1 MSTSGEHYELATANT
16 QTTLSEVPGLL
27 AKPIAASYT
36 IEEVHIAPKKESDT
50 KVQPLTS
57 TKKSLFHRLLPRR
70 KEVYTPTPGREN
82 SSFLAQWTFSY
93 MDEMVGRGM
102 RRTVVASE
110 FPPVERCDEAE
121 QLSTRLLD
129 AWTVEQ
135 NSRGPNAKLW
145 RAAYKV
151 FGPRYLLAG
160 IAYFGESCAKL
171 GEGISLGYLL
181 KWFQQADSQPREG
194 LLLALALSGCVIT
207 HAVLHHVV
215 FFLGMRYGMQ
225 MRVAFIA
232 AIYRKCLNLS
242 VSNTSSTGLIVNL
255 VSNDVQR
262 FEDAAP
268 FAWYAVLA
276 PVEMAMA
283 LYFMWL
289 QIGWA
294 AFVALGTL
302 LLVLPMQ
309 GAFAAKFAAL
319 RKAVV
324 VFRDDRIKSISD
336 MLAGIMVVKL
346 YAWEIPFISKISEL
360 RERELGYV
368 KTAAILRAINE
379 ALYFCSS
386 GITSLAGFGSYFLMG
401 GILTPAKVFTCLT
414 YLSSVR
420 LTVTNFFP
428 KAIQFISESWISLQ
442 RLEAFLSLPE
452 IGQNYATK
460 EQLAFLDSLGDESIV
475 AAIRDGHFAWESGIT
490 SLDTKAAPGEP
501 VKTAP
506 PPMELLKG
514 INVTLRKGQVLG
526 VCGPVGAGKSSLTNA
541 ILGEMF
547 AMPGTQIGL
556 RTRKIAYAAQAPW
569 LVTGSIKDNITFGL
583 PYDPVWFAKV
593 VTAAAMDRDVARF
606 ENGIETIIGE
616 RGVTL
621 SGGQRARLA
630 LARAVY
636 QDADLVILDDPLS
649 AVDPHVGRHIFD
661 ECIRGVLKDKAVLLV
676 THQLQYVK
684 DCDQVVVMENGR
696 IVGEGTY
703 DHVMRDPLS
712 TFATALREFAER
724 PADMDQAVDDEDD
737 FDLPVPAIAD
747 IKVAEDKPAE
757 EKKASAT
764 GEMTTESLTEGSI
777 SGKTYYRYFSSGS
790 SGFMTIV
797 LLLSLVLGE
806 AVADGANY
814 WLAHWSQS
822 SPAHK
827 SLASNAYVFLALVLV
842 TIVIANGRALLFF
855 FVSWRA
861 ARILFLDMV
870 SSVFK
875 VEMGF
880 FQQNPHGRLMN
891 RFSKDINLL
900 DEMLP
905 QTFFDFIQCSFMIVG
920 TLVISVIVIPYILV
934 LVPFIGVSFYFLR
947 TAYIETSRQ
956 LKRIE
961 AITRS
966 PVYSNIPSTL
976 EGLST
981 VRAMAQ
987 QQAFTTNFV
996 KLQNDNTAKYFIWL
1010 SCARWLGFRLDVGS
1024 AMFLA
1029 IVAFGSVGLRGSL
1042 GLQPGVVGLLLSYV
1056 LQLTG
1061 LLQWCVRQSAEVEN
1075 YMVSVERVLE
1085 YTTLTPEESPQDIA
1099 AAELR
1104 GPPPTAWP
1112 HAGEVGLTGL
1122 SLTYPGTER
1131 PVLKEITCHIPAG
1144 TKVGIV
1150 GRTGA
1155 GKSSFLQ
1162 ALFRI
1167 VNPSPRGS
1175 VVIDGI
1181 PTSELRLQDLRSR
1194 ISIIPQEP
1202 FLYKGSLRY
1211 NLDPFAELPDDKVWE
1226 ALRLVEL
1233 SDRVATNPAGL
1244 ETEVAEGGS
1253 NWSVGE
1259 RQLIC
1264 LARAILRQSRIVV
1277 LDEAT
1282 SNVDVRTDALIQ
1294 HSIRD
1299 GLFANATVLTIAH
1312 RLNTVID
1319 YDRIMVLDD
1328 GRLVETGSPFDLLE
1342 KDPERDED
1350 AWFARMVAD
1359 MGEDARAVLI
1369 KVAGD
1374 KEAKRRETLNATQ
1387 DSNLEL
1393 APPSI
1398 AE

>member
-1 MSTSGEHYELATANT
+1 MFAKKDNLGPATATGDHYELTTATT
-16 QTTLSEVPGLL
+16 QSTLSEAGLDHVSPT
-27 AKPIAASYT
+27 KPTGAAYT
-36 IEEVHIAPKKESDT
+36 IEEVHLADAKSEKAPE
-50 KVQPLTS
+50 PA
-57 TKKSLFHRLLPRR
+57 KKSFFNRVLPRR
-70 KEVYTPTPGREN
+70 EEKYTPTPERES

-102 RRTVVASE
+102 RRTVSASE
-110 FPPVERCDEAE
+110 FPSVERADESE

-129 AWTVEQ
+129 AWSVEQ

-151 FGPRYLLAG
+151 FGPCYLLAG

-171 GEGISLGYLL
+171 GQGISLGYIL
-181 KWFQQADSQPREG
+181 KWFQNPAGESPEG

-215 FFLGMRYGMQ
+215 FFLGDRYGMQ

-268 FAWYAVLA
+268 FAWYVVLA

-283 LYFMWL
+283 LYFMWI
-289 QIGWA
+289 QISWA
-294 AFVALGTL
+294 AFVALGAL

-324 VFRDDRIKSISD
+324 VFRDERIKSISD
-336 MLAGIMVVKL
+336 VLAGIMVVKL
-346 YAWEIPFISKISEL
+346 YAWEIPFVSKITKL
-360 RERELGYV
+360 RELELDSV
-368 KTAAILRAINE
+368 KTAAILRAVNE

-386 GITSLAGFGSYFLMG
+386 GITALAGFGTYFLMG
-401 GILTPAKVFTCLT
+401 GSLTSAKVFTCLT
-414 YLSSVR
+414 YLSNVR
-420 LTVTNFFP
+420 LTVTNFVP

-452 IGQNYATK
+452 IGQSYATK
-460 EQLAFLDSLGDESIV
+460 DQLAFLDTLDDESIV
-475 AAIRDGHFAWESGIT
+475 VAIRDGHFAWESGIT
-490 SLDTKAAPGEP
+490 SLDTKAKDGDVVRA
-501 VKTAP
+501 AP

-514 INVTLRKGQVLG
+514 INLTIRKGQVLG

-569 LVTGSIKDNITFGL
+569 LVTGSIKHNITFGL
-583 PYDPVWFAKV
+583 PYDPEWFSEV

-636 QDADLVILDDPLS
+636 QNADLVILDDPLS

-661 ECIRGVLKDKAVLLV
+661 ECIRRVLKHKAVLLI

-684 DCDQVVVMENGR
+684 DCDQVVVMESGR
-696 IVGEGTY
+696 IVGEGTP
-703 DHVMRDPLS
+703 DHVIRDLTS
-712 TFATALREFAER
+712 IFATALREFAER
-724 PADMDQAVDDEDD
+724 PAGMDQAVDEEDD
-737 FDLPVPAIAD
+737 FDLPVVATAD
-747 IKVAEDKPAE
+747 VKVAENNPAAAA
-757 EKKASAT
+757 KASAT
-764 GEMTTESLTEGSI
+764 GEITTETLTEGSI

-790 SGFMTIV
+790 SGFLMIA
-797 LLLSLVLGE
+797 LLISLVLGE

-827 SLASNAYVFLALVLV
+827 SLASNAWIFLALVCMTV
-842 TIVIANGRALLFF
+842 VIANARALLFF
-855 FVSWRA
+855 FLTWRA
-861 ARILFLDMV
+861 GRILFLDMV
-870 SSVFK
+870 SCVFK

-880 FQQNPHGRLMN
+880 FQQNPHGRLLN

-905 QTFFDFIQCSFMIVG
+905 QTFFDFIQCFFMILG
-920 TLVISVIVIPYILV
+920 TLVISLVVIPYTLV
-934 LVPFIGVSFYFLR
+934 LVPFIGVSFYILR

-966 PVYSNIPSTL
+966 PVYSNISSTI

-987 QQAFTTNFV
+987 QEAFKANFV
-996 KLQNDNTAKYFIWL
+996 KLLNDNTAKYFIWL
-1010 SCARWLGFRLDVGS
+1010 SCTRWLGFRLDVGS
-1024 AMFLA
+1024 AAFLA

-1085 YTTLTPEESPQDIA
+1085 YTSLTPEESPEDIA
-1099 AAELR
+1099 AANLR
-1104 GPPPTAWP
+1104 APLPEAWP
-1112 HAGEVGLTGL
+1112 HRGEVNLKGF
-1122 SLTYPGTER
+1122 SLTYPRTQR
-1131 PVLKEITCHIPAG
+1131 PVLKEIMCHIPAG

-1167 VNPSPRGS
+1167 VNPSPQGS
-1175 VVIDGI
+1175 IVIDGI

-1226 ALRLVEL
+1226 ALRVVEL
-1233 SDRVATNPAGL
+1233 SDRVASNPAGL
-1244 ETEVAEGGS
+1244 ETELAEGGS

-1282 SNVDVRTDALIQ
+1282 SNVDVRTDALIE
-1294 HSIRD
+1294 HSIRN

-1328 GRLVETGSPFDLLE
+1328 GKLVETGSPFELLE
-1342 KDPERDED
+1342 KDPEHNEC

-1359 MGEDARAVLI
+1359 MGEDARAVLT

-1374 KEAKRRETLNATQ
+1374 KEIKRRENAA
-1387 DSNLEL
+1387 SAAPEL
-1393 APPSI
+1393 
-1398 AE
+1398 

>member
-1 MSTSGEHYELATANT
+1 MASTIRHLDQAVASGDSYELTQSTNT
-16 QTTLSEVPGLL
+16 LPEADAVHVAS
-27 AKPIAASYT
+27 AKPAGAAYA
-36 IEEVHIAPKKESDT
+36 IEETQSACAKADKTRRSFFQRV
-50 KVQPLTS
+50 
-57 TKKSLFHRLLPRR
+57 LPRR
-70 KEVYTPTPGREN
+70 TEKYGRTPSRES
-82 SSFLAQWTFSY
+82 SSFLSQWTFSY
-93 MDEMVGRGM
+93 MDEMIGRGM
-102 RRTVVASE
+102 RRTVTASE
-110 FPPVERCDEAE
+110 FPPVEQADEAE
-121 QLSTRLLD
+121 QLSTQLLA
-129 AWTVEQ
+129 AWAVEQ
-135 NSRGPNAKLW
+135 ERRGSKARLW

-151 FGPRYLLAG
+151 FGHRYLLAG
-160 IAYFGESCAKL
+160 IAYFAESCTKL
-171 GEGISLGYLL
+171 GQGIALGYLL
-181 KWFQQADSQPREG
+181 RWFQDPDGESREG
-194 LLLALALSGCVIT
+194 LLLAFALAGCVIAY
-207 HAVLHHVV
+207 AVLHHVV
-215 FFLGMRYGMQ
+215 FFLGDRYGMQ

-268 FAWYAVLA
+268 FAWYAILA

-289 QIGWA
+289 QISWA
-294 AFVALGTL
+294 AFAALGAL
-302 LLVLPMQ
+302 LLVLPLQ
-309 GAFAAKFAAL
+309 GMFAAKFASL

-346 YAWEIPFISKISEL
+346 YAWEIPFIRKISEL
-360 RERELGYV
+360 RERELGFV
-368 KTAAILRAINE
+368 KTAAILRAFNE

-386 GITSLAGFGSYFLMG
+386 GVTSLAGFGTYFLMG
-401 GILTPAKVFTCLT
+401 GALTPAKVFTCLT
-414 YLSSVR
+414 YLSTVR

-442 RLEAFLSLPE
+442 RIEAFLSLPE
-452 IGQNYATK
+452 ISLTHATE
-460 EQLAFLDSLGDESIV
+460 EQLAFLDTLNDEFITV
-475 AAIRDGHFAWESGIT
+475 AIRDGNFAWESGIT
-490 SLDTKAAPGEP
+490 SLETKPETTNITKSSSPP
-501 VKTAP
+501 VA
-506 PPMELLKG
+506 LLKD
-514 INVTLRKGQVLG
+514 INLTIRKGKVLG
-526 VCGPVGAGKSSLTNA
+526 VCGSVGSGKSTLTNA

-547 AMPGTQIGL
+547 TMPGTRIGL
-556 RTRKIAYAAQAPW
+556 RTRKVAYAAQSPW

-583 PYDPVWFAKV
+583 PYDPDWFSEVIFA
-593 VTAAAMDRDVARF
+593 TAMDRDVARF
-606 ENGIETIIGE
+606 ERGIETVIGE

-636 QDADLVILDDPLS
+636 RNADLVILDDPLS
-649 AVDPHVGRHIFD
+649 AVDPQVGRHIFD
-661 ECIRGVLKDKAVLLV
+661 HCVRGLLRDKAVLLV

-684 DCDQVVVMENGR
+684 DCDQVVVMEGGR

-703 DHVMRDPLS
+703 SHVMKDPTS
-712 TFATALREFAER
+712 SFATALREFAER
-724 PADMDQAVDDEDD
+724 PAGMDQTVDDQDAVE
-737 FDLPVPAIAD
+737 PTV
-747 IKVAEDKPAE
+747 VATANIQVVENQPEAAANDCV
-757 EKKASAT
+757 T
-764 GEMTTESLTEGSI
+764 GEMTTETVTEGSI
-777 SGKTYYRYFSSGS
+777 SLKTYNRYLSSGS
-790 SGFMTIV
+790 SGLMTIV
-797 LLLSLVLGE
+797 LLVTLILGE

-814 WLAHWSQS
+814 WLAQWSQS
-822 SPAHK
+822 SPADK
-827 SLASNAYVFLALVLV
+827 SSAANAWIFLALVCLTV
-842 TIVIANGRALLFF
+842 VIANGRALLFF

-861 ARILFLDMV
+861 ARVLFLDMV
-870 SSVFK
+870 NCVFR
-875 VEMGF
+875 VQMAF

-905 QTFFDFIQCSFMIVG
+905 QTFFDFIQCFFMVLG
-920 TLVISVIVIPYILV
+920 TLVVSVIVIPYILI
-934 LVPFIGVSFYFLR
+934 LVPFIGVSGYLLR

-987 QQAFTTNFV
+987 QEAFTADFV
-996 KLQNDNTAKYFIWL
+996 SLLNDNTAKYFVWM
-1010 SCARWLGFRLDVGS
+1010 SCSRWLGFRLDVGS
-1024 AMFLA
+1024 ATFLA

-1042 GLQPGVVGLLLSYV
+1042 GLEPGVVGLLLSYV

-1061 LLQWCVRQSAEVEN
+1061 LLQWCVRQSTEVEN

-1085 YTTLTPEESPQDIA
+1085 YTVLPPEESEEDVA
-1099 AAELR
+1099 TATLR
-1104 GPPPTAWP
+1104 GPPPEEWP
-1112 HAGEVGLTGL
+1112 QAGEVGLTGL

-1162 ALFRI
+1162 ALFRL

-1328 GRLVETGSPFDLLE
+1328 GKLVETGTPFELLK
-1342 KDPERDED
+1342 KDPERDES

-1359 MGEDARAVLI
+1359 MGEDARAVLVKI
-1369 KVAGD
+1369 AGD
-1374 KEAKRRETLNATQ
+1374 KDTKRKKERGTV
-1387 DSNLEL
+1387 
-1393 APPSI
+1393 
-1398 AE
+1398 